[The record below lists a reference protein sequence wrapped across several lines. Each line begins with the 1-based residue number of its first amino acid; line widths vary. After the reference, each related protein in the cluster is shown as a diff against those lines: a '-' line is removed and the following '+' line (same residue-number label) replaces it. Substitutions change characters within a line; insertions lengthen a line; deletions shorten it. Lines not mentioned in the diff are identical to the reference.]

1 MPKDAYYF
9 SHDSNAHKDTKC
21 IRLRRIAGM
30 AGYGLF
36 WCIIEML
43 RDAPEFKMQNS
54 CIEDILFELRCDIAQ
69 WDALIESGLI
79 KTDGISFWSDSLLRR
94 MTKYHETRE
103 QRSRAGKRS
112 AESRAS
118 STSVEHPLN
127 DNSTSVEHPLNEA
140 STESNKVKE
149 SKVKE
154 SKEEIAS
161 SATADKADAHKPSR
175 KIALTDDEFI
185 NSLEANPA
193 YTGIDVRREY
203 GKMCAWLASPRGKG
217 KFPTRQRFLNWLN
230 RCDQTMSITHDDNY
244 DPETGGHKHV
254 VL

>member
-1 MPKDAYYF
+1 MKDAYYF

-21 IRLRRIAGM
+21 IRLRRLAGM

-43 RDAPEFKMQNS
+43 RDAPEFKISMS
-54 CIEDILFELRCDIAQ
+54 CAEDILYELRCDQEQ
-69 WDALIESGLI
+69 WNALFESGLI
-79 KTDGISFWSDSLLRR
+79 QTDGEHFWSASLNRR
-94 MTKYHETRE
+94 MSRYLEKRD
-103 QRSRAGKRS
+103 QRSKAGKRS
-112 AESRAS
+112 AEARAA
-118 STSVEHPLN
+118 STSVERPLN

-185 NSLEANPA
+185 ESLEANPA

-217 KFPTRQRFLNWLN
+217 KFPTRQRFINWLN
-230 RCDQTMSITHDDNY
+230 RCDPTMATNTDDNY